1 MQRVVIR
8 GIGVAA
14 GLGLLLA
21 LVGTA
26 AAAGSASPLPA
37 PTMDGPSGAAGLIA
51 WLSERQQVFQQTVVD
66 ALKELRAGAAPRAFA
81 VLVGA
86 GFLYGVVHAA
96 GPGHGKAIVS
106 SYLLTHPA
114 DRRRA
119 LVIAAAAALLQ
130 GLVAIALVG
139 GMVGLLDLAA
149 RQTRDAARWVEIAS
163 FGLVA
168 AVGLALL
175 ARALVRASARLGW
188 RAPAGDGGGAR
199 PHGHRHDHGHSHSH
213 SHQSDDGHACCG
225 PDPAA
230 VADARGPLAVAGLIL
245 ACGLRPCTGAI
256 LVLVLAFA
264 MDLAAAGI
272 ASVLA
277 MSVGTGLTVAAVA
290 LGSRA
295 VRSGAVAL
303 GGRLGLGPAAA
314 WTGIAATAFG
324 GLLVPLTGALLLA
337 AAFQPRHPLL

>member
-1 MQRVVIR
+1 MRRVVIR
-8 GIGVAA
+8 GTGVA
-14 GLGLLLA
+14 GSLGLLLA
-21 LVGTA
+21 LAGAA
-26 AAAGSASPLPA
+26 AAAGSASPLAA
-37 PTMDGPSGAAGLIA
+37 PTVDGPSGTAGLIA

-139 GMVGLLDLAA
+139 GMIGLLDLAA

-175 ARALVRASARLGW
+175 ARAIVRASARLGW
-188 RAPAGDGGGAR
+188 WSSASNARGAHPHAHR
-199 PHGHRHDHGHSHSH
+199 HGHIHIHI
-213 SHQSDDGHACCG
+213 HQPDDEHACCG

-230 VADARGPLAVAGLIL
+230 VADARGPIAVAGLVL

-295 VRSGAVAL
+295 VRSGAVTL
-303 GGRLGLGPAAA
+303 SGRLGLGPAAA
-314 WTGIAATAFG
+314 WTGIAATAVG
-324 GLLVPLTGALLLA
+324 GLLVTLTGALLLA